1 MIYRLHVYV
10 YLVLLLTSC
19 ELNPFNQLL
28 LNLLV
33 ASLHCWQIGVL
44 RHGVSYILLEQS
56 VSNEDLFVAVVNLL
70 TSAARHQVC
79 YLRFQVLYV
88 NV

>member
-10 YLVLLLTSC
+10 YLVLLLISC

-56 VSNEDLFVAVVNLL
+56 VLNEDLFVAVVNLL
-70 TSAARHQVC
+70 TSAARYQVF

>member
-10 YLVLLLTSC
+10 YFVLLLISC

-28 LNLLV
+28 LNLLF

-56 VSNEDLFVAVVNLL
+56 VLNEDLFVAVVNLL
-70 TSAARHQVC
+70 TSAARYQVF
-79 YLRFQVLYV
+79 YLRFRVLYV